1 MMNWVDILLLLILL
15 VCIAAGWKRGFLLG
29 SIGLLSWIGSLVLA
43 YLFYPYTARGL
54 DHFLH
59 LGPWLL
65 PFAFLLTLF
74 AARLIIGF
82 IAGYLVRSI
91 PENAN
96 RAPVNKFLGIIP
108 GAVNGY
114 VYAVI
119 ISALLLS
126 LPLKDSITRETRNSK
141 LAGKFAMQS
150 EWANRKLAPVFDE
163 AVRQTMNSLTVHP
176 GSNESVSL
184 SFTYD
189 KAIERPVLESQML
202 QLVNKER
209 TARGLKPLQADPE
222 LIQVARKH
230 SMDMFVRG
238 YFAHKDPDGN
248 DPFDRM
254 KAANVSFLAAGE
266 NLALSQSV
274 EIAHNNLMNS
284 PGHRANILNP
294 AFGRL
299 GIGIMDGGYYGLM
312 ISQEFRN

>member
-1 MMNWVDILLLLILL
+1 MNWVDILLLLILL
-15 VCIAAGWKRGFLLG
+15 LCVVAGWKRGFILG
-29 SIGLLSWIGSLVLA
+29 SISLLSWIGSLAAA

-54 DHFLH
+54 DHLNNF
-59 LGPWLL
+59 GPWLL

-82 IAGYLVRSI
+82 VAGYLVRAL
-91 PENAN
+91 PENTN
-96 RAPVNKFLGIIP
+96 QAPVNKFLGIIP
-108 GAVNGY
+108 GAMNGY

-141 LAGKFAMQS
+141 LASQLAVQS

-163 AVRQTMNSLTVHP
+163 AVRQTMNSLTVRP
-176 GSNESVSL
+176 GSDESVSL
-184 SFTYD
+184 TFKYD
-189 KAIERPVLESQML
+189 KAIERPGLENQML

-209 TARGLKPLQADPE
+209 TSRGLKPLQADPE
-222 LIQVARKH
+222 LTQVGRKH

-238 YFAHKDPDGN
+238 YFAHKNPDGK

-254 KAANVSFLAAGE
+254 KAGNIRFLAAGE

-274 EIAHNNLMNS
+274 QIAHTNLMNS

>member
-1 MMNWVDILLLLILL
+1 MNWVDILLLLILL
-15 VCIAAGWKRGFLLG
+15 LCIAAGWKRGFVLG
-29 SIGLLSWIGSLVLA
+29 SIGLLSWVGSLVLG
-43 YLFYPYTARGL
+43 YLFYPYAAKGL
-54 DHFLH
+54 DHFWN
-59 LGPWLL
+59 LGPWLM
-65 PFAFLLTLF
+65 PFAFVLTLF

-82 IAGYLVRSI
+82 VAGYIVRSI
-91 PENAN
+91 PENTN
-96 RAPVNKFLGIIP
+96 QAPVNKFLGIIP

-114 VYAVI
+114 LYAII

-126 LPLKDSITRETRNSK
+126 LPLNDSITRETRNSK
-141 LAGKFAMQS
+141 LAGKLAMQS
-150 EWANRKLAPVFDE
+150 EWANRKLSPVFDE

-189 KAIERPVLESQML
+189 KATERPALETRML

-209 TARGLKPLQADPE
+209 MAKGLKPLQADPE
-222 LIQVARKH
+222 LTQVARKH

-238 YFAHKDPDGN
+238 YFAHKNPDGK

-254 KAANVSFLAAGE
+254 KAAKVIFLAAGE

-274 EIAHNNLMNS
+274 EIAHTNLMNS